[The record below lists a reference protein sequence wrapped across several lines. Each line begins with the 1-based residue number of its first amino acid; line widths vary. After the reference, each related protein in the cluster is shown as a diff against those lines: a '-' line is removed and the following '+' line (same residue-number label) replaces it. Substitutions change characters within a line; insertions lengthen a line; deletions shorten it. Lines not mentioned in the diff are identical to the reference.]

1 MNLISNAI
9 KFTEKGFVKLK
20 VDFRKESENEGT
32 LVFEVSDSGLGIS
45 PEKQKTIFKPFERE
59 IAKNRIQG
67 TGLGLSISLLLVR
80 LMEGSIEF
88 QSELGVGSK
97 FTVSIPNIQT
107 AKESDLKIEALPDI
121 ETGIVKFEKSKVLV
135 VDDIA
140 MNRTVL
146 SKILAKLNLDTAEAD
161 GTDAAVEMLRKEKFD
176 VVITDLWMPKKSGA
190 DLADIINSDD
200 ELKKIPV
207 YLLTA
212 DTEMKV
218 NFKVD
223 KFNGIILK
231 PISIKNISRAL
242 MSSLKTIS

>member
-1 MNLISNAI
+1 M
-9 KFTEKGFVKLK
+9 
-20 VDFRKESENEGT
+20 
-32 LVFEVSDSGLGIS
+32 
-45 PEKQKTIFKPFERE
+45 
-59 IAKNRIQG
+59 
-67 TGLGLSISLLLVR
+67 
-80 LMEGSIEF
+80 
-88 QSELGVGSK
+88 
-97 FTVSIPNIQT
+97 
-107 AKESDLKIEALPDI
+107 KIEALPDI

>member
-1 MNLISNAI
+1 
-9 KFTEKGFVKLK
+9 
-20 VDFRKESENEGT
+20 
-32 LVFEVSDSGLGIS
+32 
-45 PEKQKTIFKPFERE
+45 
-59 IAKNRIQG
+59 
-67 TGLGLSISLLLVR
+67 
-80 LMEGSIEF
+80 
-88 QSELGVGSK
+88 
-97 FTVSIPNIQT
+97 
-107 AKESDLKIEALPDI
+107 
-121 ETGIVKFEKSKVLV
+121 
-135 VDDIA
+135 
-140 MNRTVL
+140 
-146 SKILAKLNLDTAEAD
+146 
-161 GTDAAVEMLRKEKFD
+161 
-176 VVITDLWMPKKSGA
+176 MPKKSGA